1 MGLGASAKRRQ
12 SVENRVRSSFTVTS
26 ADSYNLEQ
34 ADVAQLV
41 EQSIRNRQV
50 IGSSPIVG
58 SIFSI
63 AYRPSVHRLLHNCC
77 TLDSFFEPFHRIRGV
92 FTGRLDV
99 KALSRA
105 DAFMPEN
112 GLSASV
118 GHAKLFQVRRE
129 PATISVPTSQS
140 RPLALR
146 RILVPRCGAE
156 FYNRAEVR
164 VLGLPSTR
172 PCRERADVRASK
184 KANCRQQAHRSQL
197 P

>member
-1 MGLGASAKRRQ
+1 MEIPENSGKPGLVSLYGNLPRHLQ
-12 SVENRVRSSFTVTS
+12 SS
-26 ADSYNLEQ
+26 Q

-63 AYRPSVHRLLHNCC
+63 AYRQSVHHLLHNCC
-77 TLDSFFEPFHRIRGV
+77 TLEFFLELFHRIHGV

-112 GLSASV
+112 GLNGSV
-118 GHAKLFQVRRE
+118 GHA
-129 PATISVPTSQS
+129 
-140 RPLALR
+140 
-146 RILVPRCGAE
+146 
-156 FYNRAEVR
+156 
-164 VLGLPSTR
+164 
-172 PCRERADVRASK
+172 
-184 KANCRQQAHRSQL
+184 
-197 P
+197 

>member
-1 MGLGASAKRRQ
+1 MGLGASGNRRQ
-12 SVENRVRSSFTVTS
+12 TVENHAWSSFTVTS
-26 ADSYNLEQ
+26 ADSYNLKQ

-63 AYRPSVHRLLHNCC
+63 AYRQSVHHLLHNCC
-77 TLDSFFEPFHRIRGV
+77 TLEFFLELFHRIHGV

-112 GLSASV
+112 GLNGSV
-118 GHAKLFQVRRE
+118 GHA
-129 PATISVPTSQS
+129 
-140 RPLALR
+140 
-146 RILVPRCGAE
+146 
-156 FYNRAEVR
+156 
-164 VLGLPSTR
+164 
-172 PCRERADVRASK
+172 
-184 KANCRQQAHRSQL
+184 
-197 P
+197 